1 MVKRLFYCL
10 SLAVLVS
17 LVCPD
22 ALAQGLG
29 FYGMSNKIDERTSYT
44 VFGNKTI
51 CFKDS
56 FQMEFEGKGCRRVPQ
71 DMEPIL
77 RQ

>member
-1 MVKRLFYCL
+1 MVKRLFYCF

-17 LVCPD
+17 LACPD

-44 VFGNKTI
+44 VFGNKT
-51 CFKDS
+51 
-56 FQMEFEGKGCRRVPQ
+56 
-71 DMEPIL
+71 
-77 RQ
+77 

>member
-51 CFKDS
+51 CFRIVFRWS
-56 FQMEFEGKGCRRVPQ
+56 SSCLPRCHRTSAISLG
-71 DMEPIL
+71 
-77 RQ
+77 

>member
-17 LVCPD
+17 LACPD

-56 FQMEFEGKGCRRVPQ
+56 FRMEFELSPEMQ
-71 DMEPIL
+71 N
-77 RQ
+77 